1 MFTFKAVNSFTFGIA
16 IGLFVVAG
24 YYAGHAQGVQTKF
37 EDLWAQAK
45 DLRRQLEVAEKG
57 GEIFAFRAQKRI
69 EYLEDQTLS
78 LQRQVSYL
86 KNLNQGLADDWKRDR
101 DVLVN
106 VCDEL
111 SSERQLLK
119 CVNEFLNGIDPD
131 AIEALREVR

>member
-1 MFTFKAVNSFTFGIA
+1 MFTFKTVSHFVIGIGM
-16 IGLFVVAG
+16 GLFVVAG
-24 YYAGHAQGVQTKF
+24 YYAGHAQGLKTKF
-37 EDLWAQAK
+37 EDIWAQAQN
-45 DLRRQLEVAEKG
+45 LQRRLEVAEKG
-57 GEIFAFRAQKRI
+57 GEIYAFQAQKRI

-78 LQRQVSYL
+78 LQRQVAYL

-101 DVLVN
+101 AVLVD
-106 VCDEL
+106 VCEEL